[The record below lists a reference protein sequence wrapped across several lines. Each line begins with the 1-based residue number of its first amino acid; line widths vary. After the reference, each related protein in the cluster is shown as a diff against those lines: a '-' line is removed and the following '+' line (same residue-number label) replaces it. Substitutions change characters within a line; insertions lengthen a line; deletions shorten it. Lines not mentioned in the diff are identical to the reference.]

1 MPSANGA
8 GTSALMTVTSAAKT
22 GVWSSWQRFMA
33 AGADG
38 LLRHETR
45 PPDPEPLANCRTAA
59 VVEMTLKPP
68 HSGDAFPC
76 ATGRPTVR
84 LKRSTD
90 TAFAE
95 KPHDVVG
102 RCVSSPAY
110 TAVVAVDEKSQIQA
124 PRRTQPGLPL
134 KGAGAKP

>member
-1 MPSANGA
+1 
-8 GTSALMTVTSAAKT
+8 MTVTSAAKT
-22 GVWSSWQRFMA
+22 AVWNSWERFMA

-45 PPDPEPLANCRTAA
+45 PPDPEPLANGRITA
-59 VVEMTLKPP
+59 VVEMTLKTP

-76 ATGRPTVR
+76 ATGTPAVR

-90 TAFAE
+90 TAFAA

-102 RCVSSPAY
+102 RCVSSPAQ
-110 TAVVAVDEKSQIQA
+110 TAVVAVDEKSQIEA
-124 PRRTQPGLPL
+124 PRRSQPGLPL